1 MAKLFLKE
9 KHLDILKTIFN
20 DICPNSIVYAY
31 GSRIKGLAHNGSDLD
46 LAIVLGDG
54 DANISELVESV
65 KNSNLPFLV
74 DIFELKSLPDSF
86 QNEIMKNNVVIFGEI

>member
-46 LAIVLGDG
+46 LAIVLGEG
-54 DANISELVESV
+54 DANISELIESV

-86 QNEIMKNNVVIFGEI
+86 QNEIMKNNVVIFGKM

>member
-46 LAIVLGDG
+46 LAIVLGEG
-54 DANISELVESV
+54 DANISELIESV

-74 DIFELKSLPDSF
+74 DIFELKSLPDNF
-86 QNEIMKNNVVIFGEI
+86 QNDIMKNNVVIFGKM